1 MSNPKNAISQI
12 KNLMKQYGFLNDEPT
27 LQSFKLED
35 NTIVETLKLKAG
47 ERITKLNDEFNRV
60 ALESGSYRLVE
71 NFEIEVKEGEIMSVK
86 EIFVDAKLVDGTVV
100 KVEGEEVVE
109 GAAVK
114 VVTEDAELPAPDGV
128 HELEGGMKIETKD
141 GVIVKIEEKTEAG
154 YGYKE
159 KDMED
164 VEVPVEVPAEV
175 APVAQEVVEA
185 IVEAL
190 VPLMDEVKVLVE
202 EMKKMKEGM
211 KEMKNDFN
219 TFKKQPAGKKIS
231 DGKTDFNKVEKLD
244 SVDARIASI
253 MSMRKK

>member
-47 ERITKLNDEFNRV
+47 ERITKVNDEFNRV

-71 NFEIEVKEGEIMSVK
+71 NFEIKVKEGEIVSVK

-100 KVEGEEVVE
+100 KVEGEEVIE

-114 VVTEDAELPAPDGV
+114 VVTEDAEIPAPDGV
-128 HELEGGMKIETKD
+128 HELESGMKIETKD
-141 GVIVKIEEKTEAG
+141 GVIVKVEEVVSEEEPK
-154 YGYKE
+154 
-159 KDMED
+159 
-164 VEVPVEVPAEV
+164 VEVEIE
-175 APVAQEVVEA
+175 AP
-185 IVEAL
+185 
-190 VPLMDEVKVLVE
+190 
-202 EMKKMKEGM
+202 EMEMGGM
-211 KEMKNDFN
+211 KELYNMLEEMMKKVSEKMKSMEEKMSSVENEFKA
-219 TFKKQPAGKKIS
+219 FKKQPAGKKIS

-244 SVDARIASI
+244 SVDARVASI
-253 MSMRKK
+253 MSMRNK

>member
-47 ERITKLNDEFNRV
+47 NKITKLNEEFNRV
-60 ALESGSYRLVE
+60 SLESGSYRLVE
-71 NFEIEVKEGEIMSVK
+71 NFEIEVKEGEIVSVK

-100 KVEGEEVVE
+100 KVEGEDVLE

-114 VVTEDAELPAPDGV
+114 VVTEDAEIPAPDGV
-128 HELEGGMKIETKD
+128 HELESGMKIETKD
-141 GVIVKIEEKTEAG
+141 GVIVKIEEKVSE
-154 YGYKE
+154 E
-159 KDMED
+159 MEE

-202 EMKKMKEGM
+202 EMKKMKDGM
-211 KEMKNDFN
+211 KKMENDFSS
-219 TFKKQPAGKKIS
+219 FKKEPAGKKIS
-231 DGKTDFNKVEKLD
+231 DGKTDFNKEEKLD
-244 SVDARIASI
+244 SVDVRIASI
-253 MSMRKK
+253 MSMRNKK

>member
-47 ERITKLNDEFNRV
+47 ERITKLNEEFNRV

-100 KVEGEEVVE
+100 KVEGEEIVE

-141 GVIVKIEEKTEAG
+141 GVIVKIEEVVSE
-154 YGYKE
+154 E
-159 KDMED
+159 MEE

-219 TFKKQPAGKKIS
+219 AFKKQPAGKKIS
-231 DGKTDFNKVEKLD
+231 DGKTDFNKEEKLD
-244 SVDARIASI
+244 SVDARVASI
-253 MSMRKK
+253 MSMRNK